1 MHNFKR
7 ERLVA
12 GETLLFFFLRNKP
25 YTYTVIMFSGIKII
39 PRDEVIDDTSDRE
52 DKRSKSGKDR
62 RGKNKDVD
70 RKESKRHGKKIANGG
85 DDDDDSKVDGD
96 SARRNSGLDFMLPPT
111 RKADPDPAL
120 DVEEKQEESTH
131 EEVVKVN
138 PRELNPYLKGN
149 GTGYPEEE
157 PEKRNGKD
165 RLLPTSV
172 VGDGGAS
179 WRMKALK
186 RAKEQ
191 AAREGQ
197 KLEEVAGERWGSLGD
212 LVESVASQRA
222 APSRAHLN
230 AINNRRREN
239 SGDNDKEKKPERVS
253 EKGNG
258 RDYLKDDSIRLRTLR
273 APKTD
278 PSLSWGKRKGGQ
290 THRHEDS
297 KLISEAAS
305 HLNKFTNDGSF
316 MKQMLSKQKNESV
329 EPREEHRSD
338 PETKKDGGVGTTL
351 PNIESL
357 SVNQLAAKAL
367 QLRLK
372 GKLEEAQKLTEQA
385 ERLKA
390 KQAAGEDSSKE
401 QHYVR
406 AARYP
411 TKDMS
416 GKRKNQ
422 DDDTDM
428 HLAKSIMHNKQYKT
442 SNQAADDEYDYGDAP
457 SKKSRKRESSNV
469 PEKDNRVKRIMTQQ
483 ERCLFC
489 FENPKRPKHLV
500 ISIANFTYL
509 MLPQHQPLVPG
520 HCCILPMQHEAASRS
535 VDDNVWDEIRNFKK
549 CLIMMFAKEGKDAVF
564 LETVIGLSQQRR
576 HCMIECIPIP
586 QEIAKEGPLYFK
598 KAIDEAESEWSQH
611 NAKKLIDTSVKGLRS
626 SIPKNFPYFH
636 VEFGLDKGFAH
647 VIDDEQEFNS
657 NLGLNVIRGMLE
669 LPEEDMYRRRR
680 HESVESQ
687 KKAVVSFARQWEHFD
702 WTKQLD

>member
-1 MHNFKR
+1 
-7 ERLVA
+7 
-12 GETLLFFFLRNKP
+12 
-25 YTYTVIMFSGIKII
+25 MFSGIKII

-52 DKRSKSGKDR
+52 DKKSKSGKDR
-62 RGKNKDVD
+62 RRKDKNDD
-70 RKESKRHGKKIANGG
+70 RKESKRHGKKIANDG
-85 DDDDDSKVDGD
+85 DDDDDFPDGD
-96 SARRNSGLDFMLPPT
+96 TARRNNGLDFMLPPT
-111 RKADPDPAL
+111 RKADLDPSL

-131 EEVVKVN
+131 EEVIKVN

-157 PEKRNGKD
+157 SEKRNGKD
-165 RLLPTSV
+165 KLLPTSV

-197 KLEEVAGERWGSLGD
+197 KLEEVAGERWGSLGN

-239 SGDNDKEKKPERVS
+239 NGDNDKEKKPERVS

-258 RDYLKDDSIRLRTLR
+258 RDYLKDDSIRHRTLR

-278 PSLSWGKRKGGQ
+278 PSLSWGKRKGQ

-297 KLISEAAS
+297 KLISEAAA

-316 MKQMLSKQKNESV
+316 MKQMLSKQKSESV
-329 EPREEHRSD
+329 EPREDHISD
-338 PETKKDGGVGTTL
+338 AETKKDGGVGTL
-351 PNIESL
+351 PNMESL

-372 GKLEEAQKLTEQA
+372 GKLEEAQKLTEEA

-390 KQAAGEDSSKE
+390 KQAAGDDSSKE

-411 TKDMS
+411 IKDMS
-416 GKRKNQ
+416 GKRKKE

-457 SKKSRKRESSNV
+457 SKKSRKRESNV

-500 ISIANFTYL
+500 VSIANFTYL

-611 NAKKLIDTSVKGLRS
+611 NAKKLIDTSVKGLRN

>member
-1 MHNFKR
+1 
-7 ERLVA
+7 
-12 GETLLFFFLRNKP
+12 
-25 YTYTVIMFSGIKII
+25 MFSGIKII
-39 PRDEVIDDTSDRE
+39 PRDEVRDGSSSE
-52 DKRSKSGKDR
+52 GEQKQSKSEKDR
-62 RGKNKDVD
+62 RRRKNKD
-70 RKESKRHGKKIANGG
+70 RKEERKGEGSKRDGKKIVKDGDDETVELGG
-85 DDDDDSKVDGD
+85 DIVRKKM
-96 SARRNSGLDFMLPPT
+96 GLDWMLPPV
-111 RKADPDPAL
+111 RKDEPNPSS
-120 DVEEKQEESTH
+120 DVEEKFEESVP
-131 EEVVKVN
+131 EVTKVN
-138 PRELNPYLKGN
+138 PRELNPYLKDN
-149 GTGYPEEE
+149 GSGYPEEE
-157 PEKRNGKD
+157 SEKKHGKD
-165 RLLPTSV
+165 QLLPTSV
-172 VGDGGAS
+172 VGDGGVS

-191 AAREGQ
+191 AARDGQ
-197 KLEEVAGERWGSLGD
+197 NLEEVVGERWGSLGN

-230 AINNRRREN
+230 AINNRRRVEN
-239 SGDNDKEKKPERVS
+239 EKNDTEKKPERIS
-253 EKGNG
+253 EKGNS
-258 RDYLKDDSIRLRTLR
+258 REYLKDDSLRRGVLR

-278 PSLSWGKRKGGQ
+278 SSLSWGKRKGQ
-290 THRHEDS
+290 MHRNEDS
-297 KLISEAAS
+297 RLISEAAA
-305 HLNKFTNDGSF
+305 HLNKFSNDGNF
-316 MKQMLSKQKNESV
+316 MKEMLSKQKNESV
-329 EPREEHRSD
+329 SPEETRGDHRSD
-338 PETKKDGGVGTTL
+338 VETNKDSEETL
-351 PNIESL
+351 PSL

-367 QLRLK
+367 QLRMK
-372 GKLEEAQKLTEQA
+372 GKHEEAQKLMDEA

-390 KQAAGEDSSKE
+390 KQAVEDDSSKD
-401 QHYVR
+401 HSIRTAV
-406 AARYP
+406 RYP
-411 TKDMS
+411 VKDMS
-416 GKRKNQ
+416 GRRKNA
-422 DDDTDM
+422 DDNTDM
-428 HLAKSIMHNKQYKT
+428 HLAKSIIQNKQYKT

-457 SKKSRKRESSNV
+457 SKKSRKRESSSNI

-500 ISIANFTYL
+500 VSIGSFTYL

-535 VDDNVWDEIRNFKK
+535 VDDNVWEEIRNFKK
-549 CLIMMFAKEGKDAVF
+549 CLIMMYAKEGKEAVF

-576 HCMIECIPIP
+576 HCLIECIPIP

-611 NAKKLIDTSVKGLRS
+611 NAKKLIDTSVKGLRN

-647 VIDDEQEFNS
+647 VIDDEQQFNS

-687 KKAVVSFARQWEHFD
+687 KKAVVSFAREWEHFD

>member
-1 MHNFKR
+1 
-7 ERLVA
+7 
-12 GETLLFFFLRNKP
+12 
-25 YTYTVIMFSGIKII
+25 MFSGIKII
-39 PRDEVIDDTSDRE
+39 PRDEVLHDSSDGE
-52 DKRSKSGKDR
+52 NEKSKSGKDR
-62 RGKNKDVD
+62 RRKSKEAN
-70 RKESKRHGKKIANGG
+70 RKEGSKRDGKKIDKSG
-85 DDDDDSKVDGD
+85 DDKTDEGD
-96 SARRNSGLDFMLPPT
+96 IVRKSIGLDWMLPPT
-111 RKADPDPAL
+111 RKADPNPAL
-120 DVEEKQEESTH
+120 DVEDKMEESRP
-131 EEVVKVN
+131 EEVTKVN

-157 PEKRNGKD
+157 SDERRGKD
-165 RLLPTSV
+165 QLLPTSV

-179 WRMKALK
+179 WRMKALR

-197 KLEEVAGERWGSLGD
+197 RLEEVAGERWGSLGS

-230 AINNRRREN
+230 AIHNRRRGNNQE
-239 SGDNDKEKKPERVS
+239 NDKEKKPERVS
-253 EKGNG
+253 EMGYG
-258 RDYLKDDSIRLRTLR
+258 RDYLKDDSPHHRVLR

-278 PSLSWGKRKGGQ
+278 PSLSWGKRKGQ
-290 THRHEDS
+290 THRNEDS
-297 KLISEAAS
+297 RLLSEAAA
-305 HLNKFTNDGSF
+305 HLNKFSNDGNF
-316 MKQMLSKQKNESV
+316 MKEMLSKQKNESV
-329 EPREEHRSD
+329 SPIETRGERRSD
-338 PETKKDGGVGTTL
+338 VEQKTLPSDTNKDGGEGTL
-351 PNIESL
+351 SGMESL

-372 GKLEEAQKLTEQA
+372 GKLEEAQKLTEEA
-385 ERLKA
+385 ERLRA
-390 KQAAGEDSSKE
+390 KQAVGDGVSKE
-401 QHYVR
+401 HCIRTTV
-406 AARYP
+406 RYP

-416 GKRKNQ
+416 VRRKNE
-422 DDDTDM
+422 DNTDI
-428 HLAKSIMHNKQYKT
+428 HLAKSIMQNKQYKT

-457 SKKSRKRESSNV
+457 SKKSRKRESSGNI
-469 PEKDNRVKRIMTQQ
+469 PEKEHRVKRIMTQQ
-483 ERCLFC
+483 ERCFFC
-489 FENPKRPKHLV
+489 FENPKRPRHLV
-500 ISIANFTYL
+500 VSIANFTYL

-576 HCMIECIPIP
+576 HCLIECIPIP

-611 NAKKLIDTSVKGLRS
+611 NAKKLIDTSVKGLRN

-647 VIDDEQEFNS
+647 VIDDEQHFNS

-680 HESVESQ
+680 QESVESQ
-687 KKAVVSFARQWEHFD
+687 KKAVVSFAREWEHFD

>member
-1 MHNFKR
+1 
-7 ERLVA
+7 
-12 GETLLFFFLRNKP
+12 
-25 YTYTVIMFSGIKII
+25 MFSGIKII
-39 PRDEVIDDTSDRE
+39 PRDEVLDDTSDRE
-52 DKRSKSGKDR
+52 DKKDR
-62 RGKNKDVD
+62 RRKNKDVD
-70 RKESKRHGKKIANGG
+70 RKESKRHGKKIANSG
-85 DDDDDSKVDGD
+85 DDDDGDLPDGD
-96 SARRNSGLDFMLPPT
+96 TARRNNGLDFMLPPT

-157 PEKRNGKD
+157 SEKRSGKD
-165 RLLPTSV
+165 QLLPTSV

-197 KLEEVAGERWGSLGD
+197 KLEEVAGERWGSLGN

-239 SGDNDKEKKPERVS
+239 NEDNDKEKKPERVS

-258 RDYLKDDSIRLRTLR
+258 RDYLKDDSIRHRTLR

-297 KLISEAAS
+297 KLISEAAA

-329 EPREEHRSD
+329 EPREDHISEA
-338 PETKKDGGVGTTL
+338 ENKKDGGLGTL

-372 GKLEEAQKLTEQA
+372 GKLEEAQKLTEEA

-390 KQAAGEDSSKE
+390 KQAVGDDSSKE
-401 QHYVR
+401 QHYIR

-411 TKDMS
+411 IKDMS
-416 GKRKNQ
+416 GKRKNE

-457 SKKSRKRESSNV
+457 SKKSRKRETINV
-469 PEKDNRVKRIMTQQ
+469 PEKDNRVKRIMIQQ

-500 ISIANFTYL
+500 VSIANFTYL

-549 CLIMMFAKEGKDAVF
+549 CLIMMFAQEGKDAVF

-611 NAKKLIDTSVKGLRS
+611 NAKKLIDTSVKGLRN

-657 NLGLNVIRGMLE
+657 NLGLNVIIGMLE

-702 WTKQLD
+702 WTKQLE

>member
-1 MHNFKR
+1 
-7 ERLVA
+7 
-12 GETLLFFFLRNKP
+12 
-25 YTYTVIMFSGIKII
+25 MFSGIKII
-39 PRDEVIDDTSDRE
+39 PRDEVRDGSSSE
-52 DKRSKSGKDR
+52 GEQKQSKSEKDR
-62 RGKNKDVD
+62 RRRKNKD
-70 RKESKRHGKKIANGG
+70 RKEERKGGGSKRDGKKIVKDGDDETVELGG
-85 DDDDDSKVDGD
+85 DIVRKKM
-96 SARRNSGLDFMLPPT
+96 GLDWMLPPV
-111 RKADPDPAL
+111 RKDEPNPSS
-120 DVEEKQEESTH
+120 DVEEKFKESVP
-131 EEVVKVN
+131 EVTKVN
-138 PRELNPYLKGN
+138 PRELNPYLKDN
-149 GTGYPEEE
+149 GSGYPEEE
-157 PEKRNGKD
+157 SEKKHGKD
-165 RLLPTSV
+165 QLLPTSV
-172 VGDGGAS
+172 VGDGGVS

-191 AAREGQ
+191 AARDGQ
-197 KLEEVAGERWGSLGD
+197 NLEEVVGERWGSLGN

-230 AINNRRREN
+230 AINNRRRVEN
-239 SGDNDKEKKPERVS
+239 EKNDTEKKPERIS
-253 EKGNG
+253 EKGNS
-258 RDYLKDDSIRLRTLR
+258 REYLKDDSLRRGVLR

-278 PSLSWGKRKGGQ
+278 SSLSWGKRKGQ
-290 THRHEDS
+290 MHRNEDS
-297 KLISEAAS
+297 RLISEAAA
-305 HLNKFTNDGSF
+305 HLNKFSNDGNF
-316 MKQMLSKQKNESV
+316 MKEMLSKQKNESV
-329 EPREEHRSD
+329 SPEETRGDHRSD
-338 PETKKDGGVGTTL
+338 VETNKDSEETL
-351 PNIESL
+351 PSL

-367 QLRLK
+367 QLRMK
-372 GKLEEAQKLTEQA
+372 GKHEEAQKLMDEA

-390 KQAAGEDSSKE
+390 KQAVEDDSSKD
-401 QHYVR
+401 HSIRTAV
-406 AARYP
+406 RYP
-411 TKDMS
+411 VKDMS
-416 GKRKNQ
+416 GRRKNA
-422 DDDTDM
+422 DDNTDM
-428 HLAKSIMHNKQYKT
+428 HLAKSIIQNKQYKT

-457 SKKSRKRESSNV
+457 SKKSRKRESSSNI

-500 ISIANFTYL
+500 VSIGSFTYL

-535 VDDNVWDEIRNFKK
+535 VDDNVWEEIRNFKK
-549 CLIMMFAKEGKDAVF
+549 CLIMMYAKEGKEAVF

-576 HCMIECIPIP
+576 HCLIECIPIP

-611 NAKKLIDTSVKGLRS
+611 NAKKLIDTSVKGLRN

-647 VIDDEQEFNS
+647 VIDDEQQFNS

-687 KKAVVSFARQWEHFD
+687 KKAVVSFAREWEHFD

>member
-1 MHNFKR
+1 
-7 ERLVA
+7 
-12 GETLLFFFLRNKP
+12 
-25 YTYTVIMFSGIKII
+25 MFSGIKII
-39 PRDEVIDDTSDRE
+39 PRDEVRDDSSEGEE
-52 DKRSKSGKDR
+52 DKSISRKDR
-62 RGKNKDVD
+62 RRRKNKDD
-70 RKESKRHGKKIANGG
+70 DKKESRSDEKKIAMG
-85 DDDDDSKVDGD
+85 DIA
-96 SARRNSGLDFMLPPT
+96 ARKSIGLDWMLPPT
-111 RKADPDPAL
+111 PKDDPHPTAL
-120 DVEEKQEESTH
+120 DVEEKMD

-138 PRELNPYLKGN
+138 PRELNPYLKGK
-149 GTGYPEEE
+149 GSGYPEEE
-157 PEKRNGKD
+157 PEKRKGKD
-165 RLLPTSV
+165 QLLPTSV

-186 RAKEQ
+186 RAKEH

-197 KLEEVAGERWGSLGD
+197 KLEEVAGERWGSLVN

-230 AINNRRREN
+230 AINNRRRGQNEEN
-239 SGDNDKEKKPERVS
+239 EKVKKPERVS

-258 RDYLKDDSIRLRTLR
+258 REYLKDDDSLRRHRELR

-278 PSLSWGKRKGGQ
+278 PSLSWGKRKGQ

-297 KLISEAAS
+297 KLISEAAA
-305 HLNKFTNDGSF
+305 HLNKFSNDGSF
-316 MKQMLSKQKNESV
+316 MKEMLAKQKNESMKIV
-329 EPREEHRSD
+329 ETRVDHRSD
-338 PETKKDGGVGTTL
+338 MEQNTLPSETKKDGEPTL
-351 PNIESL
+351 LNMESL

-367 QLRLK
+367 QFRLK
-372 GKLEEAQKLTEQA
+372 GKLEEARKLTEEA
-385 ERLKA
+385 EILKA
-390 KQAAGEDSSKE
+390 KQAVGDDSSKE
-401 QHYVR
+401 QQHYIR

-411 TKDMS
+411 IRDMS
-416 GKRKNQ
+416 GKRKNEE
-422 DDDTDM
+422 DDTDM
-428 HLAKSIMHNKQYKT
+428 HLAKSILHNKQYKT

-457 SKKSRKRESSNV
+457 SKKSRKQESSSSNV
-469 PEKDNRVKRIMTQQ
+469 PRVKRILTQQ

-489 FENPKRPKHLV
+489 FENPKRPRHLV
-500 ISIANFTYL
+500 VSIANFTYL

-549 CLIMMFAKEGKDAVF
+549 CLVMMFAKQGKDVVF
-564 LETVIGLSQQRR
+564 LETVIGLSQQRH
-576 HCMIECIPIP
+576 HCLIDCIPIP
-586 QEIAKEGPLYFK
+586 QEIANEGPLYFK

-611 NAKKLIDTSVKGLRS
+611 NAKKLIDTSVKGLRN
-626 SIPKNFPYFH
+626 SIPKDFPYFH

-647 VIDDEQEFNS
+647 VIDDDQQFNS

-687 KKAVVSFARQWEHFD
+687 KKAAVSFAREWEHFD

>member
-1 MHNFKR
+1 SKSTFELSVDSLTGRSHSR
-7 ERLVA
+7 D
-12 GETLLFFFLRNKP
+12 LLHIFIN
-25 YTYTVIMFSGIKII
+25 MFSGIKII
-39 PRDEVIDDTSDRE
+39 PRDEVRDDSSE
-52 DKRSKSGKDR
+52 EEKEKSNR
-62 RGKNKDVD
+62 RRKNKDVN
-70 RKESKRHGKKIANGG
+70 RKESSKRKEK
-85 DDDDDSKVDGD
+85 KVDDETKDDLVEGD
-96 SARRNSGLDFMLPPT
+96 IVRKKMGLDWMLAPT
-111 RKADPDPAL
+111 RKADPNIAL
-120 DVEEKQEESTH
+120 DVKEKLEESTH
-131 EEVVKVN
+131 EEVKVN
-138 PRELNPYLKGN
+138 PRELNPYLKGA
-149 GTGYPEEE
+149 GSGYPEEE
-157 PEKRNGKD
+157 SEKRHGID

-197 KLEEVAGERWGSLGD
+197 KLEEVAGERWGSLGN

-230 AINNRRREN
+230 AINNRRRVNNEE
-239 SGDNDKEKKPERVS
+239 NDKEKKPERVS
-253 EKGNG
+253 EKGND
-258 RDYLKDDSIRLRTLR
+258 RDYLKDDSPRHRVLK

-278 PSLSWGKRKGGQ
+278 PSLSWGKRKSQ
-290 THRHEDS
+290 THRNEDS
-297 KLISEAAS
+297 KLISEAAA
-305 HLNKFTNDGSF
+305 HLNKFSNDGNF
-316 MKQMLSKQKNESV
+316 MKEMLSKQSNESV
-329 EPREEHRSD
+329 SRVETRGEGRSD
-338 PETKKDGGVGTTL
+338 VESVTLPSETSKKDGEETTL
-351 PNIESL
+351 PGFESL

-367 QLRLK
+367 QLRMK
-372 GKLEEAQKLTEQA
+372 GKLEEAQKLTEEA
-385 ERLKA
+385 ERLRA
-390 KQAAGEDSSKE
+390 KQAVGDDSSKE
-401 QHYVR
+401 HFTR
-406 AARYP
+406 TATRYP

-416 GKRKNQ
+416 GRRRNQ
-422 DDDTDM
+422 DDNTDM
-428 HLAKSIMHNKQYKT
+428 HLAKSIMQNKQYKT

-457 SKKSRKRESSNV
+457 SKKSRKRESNI
-469 PEKDNRVKRIMTQQ
+469 PEKDNNRVKRILTQQ

-489 FENPKRPKHLV
+489 FENPRRPKHLV
-500 ISIANFTYL
+500 VSIANFTYL
-509 MLPQHQPLVPG
+509 MLPQQQPLVPG

-576 HCMIECIPIP
+576 HCIIDCIPIP
-586 QEIAKEGPLYFK
+586 QEIAKEGPMYFK

-611 NAKKLIDTSVKGLRS
+611 NAKKLIDTSVKGLRN

-647 VIDDEQEFNS
+647 VIDDEEQFNS

-680 HESVESQ
+680 LESVESQ
-687 KKAVVSFARQWEHFD
+687 KKAVVSFARKWEHFD

>member
-1 MHNFKR
+1 
-7 ERLVA
+7 
-12 GETLLFFFLRNKP
+12 
-25 YTYTVIMFSGIKII
+25 MFSGIKII
-39 PRDEVIDDTSDRE
+39 PRDQVVDDSSDGE
-52 DKRSKSGKDR
+52 ENKSKSGKDR
-62 RGKNKDVD
+62 RKKNKDVN
-70 RKESKRHGKKIANGG
+70 RKEDKRDGKMSKGG
-85 DDDDDSKVDGD
+85 DDVLLKGD
-96 SARRNSGLDFMLPPT
+96 IVRKNNGLDWMLPPT
-111 RKADPDPAL
+111 RKSDPVPAL
-120 DVEEKQEESTH
+120 DAEEKLEKSTH

-138 PRELNPYLKGN
+138 PRELNPFLKGN

-165 RLLPTSV
+165 QLLPSSV

-191 AAREGQ
+191 AARDGQ
-197 KLEEVAGERWGSLGD
+197 RLEEVVGERFGSLGD

-230 AINNRRREN
+230 AINNRRRGQNEE
-239 SGDNDKEKKPERVS
+239 NDKEKKPERIS

-258 RDYLKDDSIRLRTLR
+258 REYLKGDALNHRVLR

-278 PSLSWGKRKGGQ
+278 PSLSWGKRKGQ

-297 KLISEAAS
+297 KLISEAAA
-305 HLNKFTNDGSF
+305 HLNKFSNDGSF
-316 MKQMLSKQKNESV
+316 MKEMLDKQKNESV
-329 EPREEHRSD
+329 ETGETRGDHRSD
-338 PETKKDGGVGTTL
+338 MEQKTLTSATKKDGEGTL
-351 PNIESL
+351 NNMESL

-372 GKLEEAQKLTEQA
+372 GKLEEAQKLTEEA

-390 KQAAGEDSSKE
+390 KQAVGDDSSKE
-401 QHYVR
+401 QNYIR

-411 TKDMS
+411 IKDTS
-416 GKRKNQ
+416 GRRKNEE
-422 DDDTDM
+422 DNTDK

-442 SNQAADDEYDYGDAP
+442 SNQAAEDEYDYGDTP
-457 SKKSRKRESSNV
+457 SKKSRKRESNV
-469 PEKDNRVKRIMTQQ
+469 PEKEHLVKRIMTQQ

-509 MLPQHQPLVPG
+509 MLPQQQPLVPG

-549 CLIMMFAKEGKDAVF
+549 CLIMMFAKEGKDVVF

-576 HCMIECIPIP
+576 HCLIDCIPVP

-611 NAKKLIDTSVKGLRS
+611 NAKKLIDTSVKGLRN

-647 VIDDEQEFNS
+647 VIDDEQQFNI

-687 KKAVVSFARQWEHFD
+687 KKAVVSFAREWEHFD